1 MAFQAALGNPDGAV
15 TDPASR
21 TKFLIE
27 RPEYVIS
34 YNDDTRQANWVSW
47 SYSLS
52 DSGSQGRTD
61 AWAIEELLPPGF
73 LRIPIN
79 SFGTQ
84 LGQSWDRGHMTP
96 SADRTLNFSNN
107 AVTFR
112 MSNIIPQAS
121 QNNQGLWNNFEAYCR
136 SLAADGSEV
145 LLISGPGEFDKDG
158 DSQID
163 ARLSNQMGVGGKVWK
178 IAVVV
183 PNANSTIPANQ
194 RITASARV
202 IALITP
208 NVGSGLLPWQS
219 YITSVEAIEDLT
231 GLNFF
236 TAIPDRNVAI
246 YLKNVVDSGTAP
258 NNPTVV
264 TTFNPTLGP
273 AGSPVVISGFNFGSN
288 PSVRFNGAP
297 AAVTAV
303 SSNSIT
309 VTVPPEATSGL
320 ITVTG
325 TAGTDTSYEPF
336 TVAAS
341 TSPLI
346 SVSTTSLSGLSATQ
360 GSAGAAV
367 IYSVTGVFLTGTL
380 TVDAPQNFE
389 ISKDG
394 VNFATRQTFEPDI
407 NGAVGGQ
414 IHVRI
419 AAGAPAQGVSGTI
432 THFGGGAATRN
443 VSVSGTVASTAPFL
457 ATSPASV
464 ANLFAVQGSP
474 GASKSYTVNG
484 GNLTGNI
491 QLSASAGFEI
501 SLDNNNFAPNQ
512 TLAPSGGT
520 LSGSTIFVRIA
531 NGAAVG
537 ALSGTIQHAGGGA
550 ETRTVTLGGTVNSAD
565 SGGTDTV
572 LAQWTFENATG
583 TNGNTIGPLRPE
595 SGLQTSTAAASGFHA
610 TNSTAFST
618 PAGNGSPKSL
628 AANNWQT
635 GDYFQFQVSST
646 GYRDVRFS
654 FDQTSSGTGP
664 GQFLVSYSTNG
675 SNFIT
680 FTNYDVARTTSSTAI
695 SWNSNSNNPAST
707 LQLNLTSLTNLNNQE
722 NVFIRLVQRSSVSV
736 TNGTVGSGGTSRID
750 NVSIS
755 ATSIGAPPPAPPVIN
770 SPTSATA
777 TAYDLFNY
785 QITASGSPTSYE
797 ATGLPEGLTVNEG
810 TGAISGMPVTPGTY
824 NVVISAANSGGE
836 DTENLILTV
845 LRNPGAP
852 IINSPLSAIA
862 QVGVQFNYQI
872 TASNTPNAFLATGLP
887 AGLEVDAVT
896 GTIRGT
902 PASPGVST
910 VIITAANAV
919 GSDNQSLTLTV
930 LEPTINLSRT
940 APLEFTS
947 DLGQFSTE
955 ISYNVTGSQLTEPIT
970 VTAPPHFEIFLNG
983 FTAPENPIVLTP
995 DSNRNVSATIRVRMA
1010 ASAPLGINAGTIVHA
1025 GSEATPKY
1033 LEVTGTVDA
1042 PDPTLSLSAASLS
1055 GFSTK
1060 VGTAS
1065 FTQSYTVTGANLTG
1079 NVTVTA
1085 PTGYEISLDGN
1096 IFSPTLTLWPV
1107 SGSLSAVEVD
1117 VRLSASSPTGTYAG
1131 SITHT
1136 GGGAPQQG
1144 VALTGQ
1150 VTSPNGPPITSL
1162 LGSSIYTGGSFNY
1175 TITAGGES
1183 PITGYGASGLPA
1195 GLSINTTTGVISGS
1209 VAAAGSYSFTISASN
1224 SEGTS
1229 NATYNLRVMSSA
1241 EQSAIPLSVA
1251 VNKYQNSSIDR
1262 IELLVI
1268 GDSNDAAPGPPVD
1281 MRGMTIKDF
1290 NSNMASDFGGKYVF
1304 TDHPL
1309 WASVKAGTLIVL
1321 SAGSTS
1327 EEDTIGSDF
1336 VLRINLA
1343 NPTYFTTA
1351 STGFDIGNTEM
1362 VMIKAAGT
1370 GPGGVAGGIHV
1381 LAGGN
1386 AGTQYTAF
1394 SGRKLRASSLGG
1406 NRTFVF
1412 AENNNASASDF
1423 STGTANTAQRL
1434 TFGLANNGSNS
1445 TFIESR
1451 RNLDQ
1456 TPPAITL
1463 NGTTTI
1469 TLNLGANFSDPGAMA
1484 AGATS
1489 SVTVSGTVDTGTP
1502 GTYVLTYSASDTAG
1516 NVGTAQR
1523 TVIVQAG
1530 RNILVTGSIPALGA
1544 VYGSASATASFS
1556 VGGENLSQSITITAP
1571 TGFEISDNANGPF
1584 SSSLQIGAAGNL
1596 TPTAIHVRLAPGTP
1610 AGQYAGEITLVSNE
1624 AAAKSIAVANS
1635 LVTLRPLGITGLAG
1649 IDRVFNRT
1657 AIATVGG
1664 TPTLSGLVA
1673 GDEGSVTLA
1682 GEPSFVFPD
1691 ATAGVGKPILVT
1703 GFALSGP
1710 KASNYMLMQPEG
1722 LSANIAPADVSAL
1735 AVTFSPAE
1743 NGGFTANAEGVSG
1756 FDYAYRGRDGSV
1768 YNSIQAPALPG
1779 FYTVEATS
1787 TDPNYL
1793 GSASYN
1799 FFVSGP
1805 LPANDTRNVALGAAT
1820 VEISTADLLGNDL
1833 RIDSNGSL
1841 VGTGL
1846 TVTAVQSEGDI
1857 AVLSDQT
1864 ITVTLGPAITHTF
1877 NYTVSDGSK
1886 SATASVTVTATD
1898 QTGPVIVL
1906 NGEETIRIPLG
1917 REFSD
1922 PGATAQDN
1930 VDPSVPVIVEGTV
1943 NSNTT
1948 GSYQLVY
1955 RATDSSGNTSQI
1967 IRTVEVMTATAYY
1980 LEAVHGLTGQDATLA
1995 ADPDHDGWSN
2005 AQEFAFGQNP
2015 TSSQPSL
2022 LSMNHSGDEL
2032 TVSFLAHKDSSYAV
2046 KSSTDLPSGFTGTVE
2061 TSPAVNQDNKPSDDY
2076 TRVEAKINMAG
2087 ERRFLRVEATLPADP

>member
-52 DSGSQGRTD
+52 DSGSQARTD

-246 YLKNVVDSGTAP
+246 YLKNVVDTGTAP

-273 AGSPVVISGFNFGSN
+273 AGTPVVINGFNFGNS
-288 PSVRFNGAP
+288 PSVSFNGAP
-297 AAVTAV
+297 ASVTAV

-309 VTVPPEATSGL
+309 VTVPPEATSGP

-325 TAGTDTSYEPF
+325 TGGTDTSYEPF

-419 AAGAPAQGVSGTI
+419 AAGAPAHGVSGTI

-457 ATSPASV
+457 ATTPANV

-501 SLDNNNFAPNQ
+501 SLDNNNFAPIQ
-512 TLAPSGGT
+512 TLTPSGGT

-550 ETRTVTLGGTVNSAD
+550 ETRTVTLGGTVNSPG
-565 SGGTDTV
+565 SGESWVATSGANTKGAINTGQSFAGKTGVWINEFHYDTAGTDIGEFVEVVVAPEVTTALSNIV
-572 LAQWTFENATG
+572 VDLYNGTDGKTYASHALSTFTLGSTIDGYRVFYKDIPGIQNGAPDGFSVAVEGVVVQFLSYEGFFAATSG
-583 TNGNTIGPLRPE
+583 PALGLTSTDIGVFE
-595 SGLQTSTAAASGFHA
+595 SGAPA
-610 TNSTAFST
+610 NSS
-618 PAGNGSPKSL
+618 
-628 AANNWQT
+628 
-635 GDYFQFQVSST
+635 
-646 GYRDVRFS
+646 
-654 FDQTSSGTGP
+654 
-664 GQFLVSYSTNG
+664 
-675 SNFIT
+675 
-680 FTNYDVARTTSSTAI
+680 
-695 SWNSNSNNPAST
+695 
-707 LQLNLTSLTNLNNQE
+707 LQLT
-722 NVFIRLVQRSSVSV
+722 
-736 TNGTVGSGGTSRID
+736 GSFSP
-750 NVSIS
+750 
-755 ATSIGAPPPAPPVIN
+755 PPPAPPVIN

-777 TAYDLFNY
+777 TAYELFNY

-852 IINSPLSAIA
+852 VINSPLSAIA

-910 VIITAANAV
+910 VSITAANAV

-983 FTAPENPIVLTP
+983 FTSPENPIVLTP

-1025 GSEATPKY
+1025 GSAATPKY
-1033 LEVTGTVDA
+1033 LDVTGTVDA

-1065 FTQSYTVTGANLTG
+1065 FTQSYAVTGANLTG

-1096 IFSPTLTLWPV
+1096 LFSPTLTLSPV
-1107 SGSLSAVEVD
+1107 SGSLSAVEID

-1136 GGGAPQQG
+1136 GGGAPQQD

-1209 VAAAGSYSFTISASN
+1209 VAAAGRYSFTISASN

-1290 NSNMASDFGGKYVF
+1290 NSNMATDFGGKYVF

-1321 SAGSTS
+1321 SVGSSST
-1327 EEDTIGSDF
+1327 EDTDGGDF
-1336 VLRINLA
+1336 VLRINLG

-1381 LAGGN
+1381 LAAGN
-1386 AGTQYTAF
+1386 AGTQYNTF
-1394 SGRKLRASSLGG
+1394 NGRKLRAGSLGG

-1423 STGTANTAQRL
+1423 STGGAANTAQRL
-1434 TFGLANNGSNS
+1434 TFGAANNGSNS
-1445 TFIESR
+1445 TFIDSR

-1469 TLNLGANFSDPGAMA
+1469 TLNLGANFSDPGATA
-1484 AGATS
+1484 SGTTS

-1523 TVIVQAG
+1523 TIIVQAG
-1530 RNILVTGSIPALGA
+1530 RNILVSGSIPALSA

-1571 TGFEISDNANGPF
+1571 AGFEISTDAAGPF
-1584 SSSLQIGAAGNL
+1584 SSSLQIGTAGNL
-1596 TPTAIHVRLAPGTP
+1596 SPTDIHVRLAAGTP

-1624 AAAKSIAVANS
+1624 AASKSIAVANS
-1635 LVTLRPLGITGLAG
+1635 LIALRPLGITGLTG
-1649 IDRVFNRT
+1649 IDRIFDRT

-1673 GDEGSVTLA
+1673 GDEGSVILA

-1710 KASNYMLMQPEG
+1710 KASSYMLMQPEG
-1722 LSANIAPADVSAL
+1722 LSANIAPADVSGL

-1779 FYTVEATS
+1779 FYTVEAIS
-1787 TDPNYL
+1787 TDPNYQ
-1793 GSASYN
+1793 GSVSYN

-1805 LPANDTRNVALGAAT
+1805 LPANDTRTVALGAAT
-1820 VEISTADLLGNDL
+1820 VDISTADLLGNDL

-1846 TVTAVQSEGDI
+1846 TVTSVQSEGDI
-1857 AVLSDQT
+1857 AVLSGQT
-1864 ITVTLGPAITHTF
+1864 ITVTLGPASTHTF
-1877 NYTVSDGSK
+1877 NYTVSDGSR
-1886 SATASVTVTATD
+1886 SATASVTLTATD

-1930 VDPSVPVIVEGTV
+1930 VDPSVEVIVEGTV
-1943 NSNTT
+1943 SSNIT

-1955 RATDSSGNTSQI
+1955 RATDSSGNTTQI
-1967 IRTVEVMTATAYY
+1967 TRTVEVMTATAYY
-1980 LEAVHGLTGQDATLA
+1980 LEAVHGLTGQDAALA

-2022 LSMNHSGDEL
+2022 FSMNQSGDGL

-2076 TRVEAKINMAG
+2076 TRFEAKINMAG